1 MDIMGNANAFV
12 LGLNKYI
19 QIRQLQIIYLTLSK
33 HYIDNYEKQFS
44 GINKCN
50 DMKYL
55 KVTKLYLFEFE
66 KIKRYAVC
74 FLDKK

>member
-1 MDIMGNANAFV
+1 MEIMGNANAFV

-19 QIRQLQIIYLTLSK
+19 KIRQLQSIYLTLSK
-33 HYIDNYEKQFS
+33 HYIDNHEKQFS
-44 GINKCN
+44 GINKRN

-66 KIKRYAVC
+66 KVKWYAVC
-74 FLDKK
+74 FLDKM